1 MSTTKDDFYIMII
14 LLQLI
19 LYILGKS
26 KLDLYLILIKKNI
39 DVKSLIWE
47 FSLLDSELFFT

>member
-1 MSTTKDDFYIMII
+1 MSTTKDDVYIMII

-26 KLDLYLILIKKNI
+26 KLDLYLILIKK
-39 DVKSLIWE
+39 K
-47 FSLLDSELFFT
+47 T

>member
-1 MSTTKDDFYIMII
+1 MSTTKDDVYIMII

-26 KLDLYLILIKKNI
+26 KLDLYLILIKKKHRCKKFNMRVFI
-39 DVKSLIWE
+39 A
-47 FSLLDSELFFT
+47 

>member
-1 MSTTKDDFYIMII
+1 MSTTKDDVYIMII